1 VKGEIM
7 KDYVI
12 RQEGEAD
19 CGACCLYSII
29 KYFKGYVPLE
39 VIKVDTLTTKE
50 GTSFYNLK
58 EAGIKYGFEVNGYKV
73 KKLPIKESPFI
84 VQLKIKDGLYHFVV
98 VYQILDNAV
107 ICMDPSIGI
116 KKYSKAEFYDMFTG
130 NVLKFNPINK
140 IISYQRNNYIKNS
153 FLKMIKNNLPVLLLI
168 LIMSIVIVGL
178 SLFNTY
184 NIKLIFNYK
193 SIKFILLFIILM
205 VIKNILSYVKGIL
218 LAHINKSNNI
228 TLITDY
234 ITHFFF
240 LPFKYLQLKSAGEI
254 TSRIND
260 LNNLKDFLTKEVINI
275 MMSLLILFGCLI
287 ILFILNKLIAIILLI
302 LAIVYLGIIYLI
314 NDKSFRL
321 YLSTLDSESKFMD
334 QTIEYINKIKT
345 IKNLNKENYFL
356 KKLSLDINNNYNN
369 YYNLNIHLNKI
380 SLLCNLFN
388 EIGLF
393 IILFISLCQV
403 SELDNILIYILYYNY
418 FIENINY
425 FASLM
430 PEIMY
435 FKSVCMRVNG
445 IYYLEKEN
453 YNKGIDFKNNDIS
466 ISQLNY
472 QINLNKIFSNFNLK
486 INKGEKVLLVGSNG
500 VGKSTLLNILNNN
513 IDDYEGEVKINH
525 IRINDINKKS
535 LKNNI
540 YYSSQND
547 TLFVDTILNNIILDK
562 LYNEKKLK
570 KIEKILDLKEIVN
583 KKVGGY
589 NSLVKDNLSGGEKQR
604 IILARALYQDFNI
617 LLLDESLS
625 EVSNY
630 LRLKIINNI
639 NYYYKDKTI
648 IYVSHFLEKYPFD
661 QVINL
666 TARKDYKC

>member
-1 VKGEIM
+1 M